1 MQVRDTTEAEYPGR
15 HVTLTTCPKKVP
27 VNGATEVGDRI
38 VVVGLLIGFPH
49 ANGSGVGRLK
59 SVGGSVGESVVG
71 AAVVGATVVG
81 ATDGAVVIAGAPAA
95 RETVSPSST

>member
-1 MQVRDTTEAEYPGR
+1 MQVRDTAEGEYPGR

-27 VNGATEVGDRI
+27 VNGGTEVDSRI

-59 SVGGSVGESVVG
+59 SVGGGVGESVVG
-71 AAVVGATVVG
+71 AAVVGAT
-81 ATDGAVVIAGAPAA
+81 DGALVIAGAPAA